1 MDTSKIKEAAGRA
14 FQNKGVLA
22 TVAVAALIG
31 AGAIGYAI
39 GDEHDGHHDGFDD
52 EYGMHGFG
60 PHGDEFRAFPPPPPG
75 MKGEEG
81 RPPMGVPGESPQG
94 APILGQPGSEPYG
107 EQHESEEQ
115 R

>member
-1 MDTSKIKEAAGRA
+1 MDTSKIRQKASQI
-14 FQNKGVLA
+14 FQHKGALA

-39 GDEHDGHHDGFDD
+39 GDEHDGHHDGFGD

-60 PHGDEFRAFPPPPPG
+60 PHEEEFEGHPSPPPG
-75 MKGEEG
+75 MH
-81 RPPMGVPGESPQG
+81 
-94 APILGQPGSEPYG
+94 G
-107 EQHESEEQ
+107 EQ